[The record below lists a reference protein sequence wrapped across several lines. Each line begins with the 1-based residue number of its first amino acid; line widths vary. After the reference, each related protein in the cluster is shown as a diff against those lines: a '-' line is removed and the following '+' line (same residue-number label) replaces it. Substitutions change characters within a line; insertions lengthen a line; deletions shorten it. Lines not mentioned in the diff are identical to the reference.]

1 MSRDQVPIG
10 TERKALNGYWYVKT
24 KDGQRLKHH
33 IVAEEMLGRPINSSV
48 ERVLF
53 VDGNKD
59 NFDPSNIEVVL
70 KKTGPTKEER
80 IEMLKAEL
88 AELEDQSA

>member
-1 MSRDQVPIG
+1 MSRGQEVPIG
-10 TERKALNGYWYVKT
+10 TERKAPNGYWYVKT

-33 IVAEEMLGRPINSSV
+33 IIAEEMLGRPINSSV

-59 NFDPSNIEVVL
+59 NFDPSNIEVRPL
-70 KKTGPTKEER
+70 KGAPSKEDQ
-80 IEMLKAEL
+80 I
-88 AELEDQSA
+88 AELEARLEELRAS